1 MVLGYEEYIRNTYK
15 IQIEGYYKDLKNLLT
30 YEERRSS
37 TDAEV
42 SDDKLSDIVT
52 PADGYAYG
60 LSFWS
65 KDGRQVKRMASLYFF
80 SF

>member
-1 MVLGYEEYIRNTYK
+1 MFWDRNTSK
-15 IQIEGYYKDLKNLLT
+15 HIQNTNKGYYKDLKNLLT

-42 SDDKLSDIVT
+42 SDEKLSDIVT

-60 LSFWS
+60 IELFGQ
-65 KDGRQVKRMASLYFF
+65 KMAGN
-80 SF
+80 